1 MDGKFVEVARESE
14 CSNLNLQWL
23 PIFGHENM
31 KMGTGICLFST
42 GTSLS
47 NGTVFTEKKPET
59 QGSII
64 CSHLHLQARTQNL

>member
-31 KMGTGICLFST
+31 KMGTGICLSAQ
-42 GTSLS
+42 GRVSVMAQYLQ
-47 NGTVFTEKKPET
+47 KK
-59 QGSII
+59 
-64 CSHLHLQARTQNL
+64 ARNSR